1 MKTNENIIIIDNTK
15 QQFLKQHG
23 RQNYMISKQ
32 KRKLNINI
40 NKIREAINNKRKLKK
55 LDTYA

>member
-1 MKTNENIIIIDNTK
+1 
-15 QQFLKQHG
+15 
-23 RQNYMISKQ
+23 MISKQKQ